1 MTTRKELFIIKYTEL
16 YNNLTKIIHTDF
28 FPDIKTID
36 FLDLIF
42 LMNFTFKDTTKENFK
57 ITIDDLLDI
66 YNIKLDDDIKINK
79 VYPLLFE
86 FIFWYKALK

>member
-16 YNNLTKIIHTDF
+16 YNNLTKIINTDF
-28 FPDIKTID
+28 FPDIKTVD

-42 LMNFTFKDTTKENFK
+42 LLNFTFKDTNQTNFK
-57 ITIDDLLDI
+57 KTINDLLEI
-66 YNIKLDDDIKINK
+66 YSIKLNDIELSQI
-79 VYPLLFE
+79 YPLLFE

>member
-1 MTTRKELFIIKYTEL
+1 MTTRKEIFIIKYTEL
-16 YNNLTKIIHTDF
+16 YNNLTKIINTDF
-28 FPDIKTID
+28 FPDIKTVD

-42 LMNFTFKDTTKENFK
+42 LLNFTFKDTTQDNFK
-57 ITIDDLLDI
+57 KTIDDLLEI
-66 YNIKLDDDIKINK
+66 YNIKLDNIEINK

>member
-16 YNNLTKIIHTDF
+16 YNNLTKIINTDF
-28 FPDIKTID
+28 FPDIKTVD

-42 LMNFTFKDTTKENFK
+42 LLNFTFKDTTQDNFK
-57 ITIDDLLDI
+57 KTIDDLLEI
-66 YNIKLDDDIKINK
+66 YNIKLDNIEI
-79 VYPLLFE
+79 YPLLFE

>member
-1 MTTRKELFIIKYTEL
+1 MTTRKELFTNKYIEL
-16 YNNLTKIIHTDF
+16 YNNLKKIINTDF
-28 FPDIKTID
+28 FPDIKDVD

-42 LMNFTFKDTTKENFK
+42 LLNFTFKDTTNENFK
-57 ITIDDLLDI
+57 KTIDDLLMI
-66 YNIKLDDDIKINK
+66 YNIKLDDIELNK

>member
-1 MTTRKELFIIKYTEL
+1 MTTRKELFIIKYSEL
-16 YNNLTKIIHTDF
+16 YNNLTKIINTDF
-28 FPDIKTID
+28 FPDINTVD

-42 LMNFTFKDTTKENFK
+42 LLNFTFKDTNQTNFK
-57 ITIDDLLDI
+57 KTIDDLLEI
-66 YNIKLDDDIKINK
+66 YSIKLNDIELNK

>member
-1 MTTRKELFIIKYTEL
+1 MTTRKELFTNKYIEL
-16 YNNLTKIIHTDF
+16 FNNLSKIINTDF
-28 FPDIKTID
+28 FPDIKTVD

-42 LMNFTFKDTTKENFK
+42 LLNFTFKDTTNENFK
-57 ITIDDLLDI
+57 KTINDLLEI
-66 YNIKLDDDIKINK
+66 YSIKLNDIELSK

>member
-16 YNNLTKIIHTDF
+16 YNNLTKIINTDF
-28 FPDIKTID
+28 FPDIKTVD

-42 LMNFTFKDTTKENFK
+42 LLNFTFKDTTNENFK
-57 ITIDDLLDI
+57 KTIDDLLEI
-66 YNIKLDDDIKINK
+66 YNIKLDVIELNK

>member
-1 MTTRKELFIIKYTEL
+1 MTTRKELFTNKYIEL
-16 YNNLTKIIHTDF
+16 FNNLSKIINTDF
-28 FPDIKTID
+28 FPDIKTVD

-42 LMNFTFKDTTKENFK
+42 LLNFTFKDTTNENFK
-57 ITIDDLLDI
+57 KTINDLLEI
-66 YNIKLDDDIKINK
+66 YSIKLNDIELNK

>member
-1 MTTRKELFIIKYTEL
+1 MTTRKELFTNKYIEL
-16 YNNLTKIIHTDF
+16 YNNLTKIINTDF
-28 FPDIKTID
+28 FPDIKTVD

-42 LMNFTFKDTTKENFK
+42 LLNFTFKDTTQDNFK
-57 ITIDDLLDI
+57 KTIDDLLEI
-66 YNIKLDDDIKINK
+66 YGIKLDDDIKINK

>member
-16 YNNLTKIIHTDF
+16 YINLTKIIKNNDF
-28 FPDIKTID
+28 FPNIKDVD

-42 LMNFTFKDTTKENFK
+42 LLNFTFKDTTNENFK
-57 ITIDDLLDI
+57 KTIDYLLDI
-66 YNIKLDDDIKINK
+66 YSIKLNDIELNK
-79 VYPLLFE
+79 VYPLLFD

>member
-16 YNNLTKIIHTDF
+16 YNNLTKIINTDF
-28 FPDIKTID
+28 FPDIKTVD

-42 LMNFTFKDTTKENFK
+42 LLNFTFKDTTQDNFK
-57 ITIDDLLDI
+57 KTIDDLLEI
-66 YNIKLDDDIKINK
+66 YNIKLDNIEINK